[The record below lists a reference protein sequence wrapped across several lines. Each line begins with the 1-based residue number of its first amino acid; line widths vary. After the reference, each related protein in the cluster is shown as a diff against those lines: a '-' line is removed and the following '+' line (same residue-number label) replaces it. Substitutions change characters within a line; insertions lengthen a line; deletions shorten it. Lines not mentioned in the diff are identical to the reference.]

1 MGYFARERQDGVEGC
16 VLVRAVFLRLLGLIY
31 AVAFLSLWSQ
41 IEGLAG
47 RDGILPVAEFLEVAG
62 QRLGDLAWLRLPTLC
77 WINASDGM
85 LHLLCGGGAGLALLL
100 VVGIAP
106 ALVLSG
112 LWLFYLSLVVACRDF
127 LSFQW
132 DMLLLETGFL
142 AIFLAP
148 LHLGAKMVWAERPSR
163 LVLWLLRWLLF
174 RLVFSSGLVKLLSG
188 DSAWRSLRALD
199 FHYETQ
205 PLPAWTSWYVHQL
218 PEWAQTASV
227 AAVFALELV
236 VPFAIFAPRRIRL
249 AGCALLALLQVLIAA
264 TGNYGFF
271 NLLTLA
277 LCVLLLDDRALVKLR
292 VFPILGSGAGARI
305 RNRVS
310 AISGEWQ
317 NSFGRLRG
325 LLPSPRPWPLW
336 VLAPLAAVVVLL
348 SAIQM
353 CHTARI
359 SGGWMTPLAQVHSL
373 ASPFRLVNG
382 YGLFAVMTTSRP
394 EIVVEGSVDGK
405 AWKAYEFRWKA
416 GDPRRAPSFVQPH
429 MPRLDWQM
437 WFAALGTYRDR
448 PWFLS
453 FIVRL
458 LQGSPAVEDL
468 LAVNPFPGQPPR
480 YVRALIYDY
489 RFADRDEKGRG
500 VWWKR
505 RLKGTY
511 CPPVSLR

>member
-1 MGYFARERQDGVEGC
+1 M
-16 VLVRAVFLRLLGLIY
+16 
-31 AVAFLSLWSQ
+31 AFLSLWVQ

-47 RDGILPVAEFLEVAG
+47 RNGILPVAEFLQAAG
-62 QRLGDLAWLRLPTLC
+62 QSLGDTAWLRFPTLC
-77 WINASDGM
+77 WINAGDGM
-85 LHLLCGGGAGLALLL
+85 LHFLCGGGAALALLL

-112 LWLFYLSLVVACRDF
+112 LWVFYLSLVVACRDF

-132 DMLLLETGFL
+132 DLLLLETGFL

-148 LHLGAKMVWAERPSR
+148 LHFGAKMVWAERPSR

-174 RLVFSSGLVKLLSG
+174 RLMFSSGLVKLLSG
-188 DSAWRSLRALD
+188 DSAWRQLRALD
-199 FHYETQ
+199 FHYLTQ

-218 PEWAQTASV
+218 PEWAHAASV

-236 VPFAIFAPRRIRL
+236 VPFSIFAPRRLRL
-249 AGCALLALLQVLIAA
+249 WGCALLVLLQVLIGA

-277 LCVLLLDDRALVKLR
+277 LCVLLLDDRALGKLR
-292 VFPILGSGAGARI
+292 VSPTFLRRAGTRFRSRFSATS
-305 RNRVS
+305 RVWRDS
-310 AISGEWQ
+310 LAK
-317 NSFGRLRG
+317 LKG
-325 LLPSPRPWPLW
+325 LLPPPRPWPLW
-336 VLAPLAAVVVLL
+336 VLAPLAVVIVLL
-348 SAIQM
+348 SVVQM

-359 SGGWMTPLAQVHSL
+359 SGGWIAPLAQIHSMARPL
-373 ASPFRLVNG
+373 RLVNG

-394 EIVVEGSVDGK
+394 EIEVEGSVDGRT
-405 AWKAYEFRWKA
+405 WKVYEFKWKA
-416 GDPRRAPSFVQPH
+416 GDPRRAPAFVQPH

-437 WFAALGTYRDR
+437 WFAALGTYRDN
-448 PWFLS
+448 PWFLN

-458 LQGSPAVEDL
+458 LQGSPAVVDL
-468 LAVNPFPGQPPR
+468 LAVNPFPRQPPL
-480 YVRALIYDY
+480 YVRARLYDY
-489 RFADRDEKGRG
+489 RFAGWDERREG

-511 CPPVSLR
+511 CPPVSLRR